1 VVAAAVAAAPVT
13 AAGPPAGLS
22 GVLPTPTPA
31 AVRAGEPVLALGVL
45 VNINTA
51 TVAEL
56 ETLPGIGASRAQ
68 AIVDNRPYQTV
79 DDLNRV
85 PGIGDATMNQLR
97 PLVAVQ

>member
-1 VVAAAVAAAPVT
+1 MAAAPVS
-13 AAGPPAGLS
+13 AASPPAGLS

-31 AVRAGEPVLALGVL
+31 AVRAGEPVLAPGAL
-45 VNINTA
+45 VNVNTA

-79 DDLNRV
+79 EDLNRV